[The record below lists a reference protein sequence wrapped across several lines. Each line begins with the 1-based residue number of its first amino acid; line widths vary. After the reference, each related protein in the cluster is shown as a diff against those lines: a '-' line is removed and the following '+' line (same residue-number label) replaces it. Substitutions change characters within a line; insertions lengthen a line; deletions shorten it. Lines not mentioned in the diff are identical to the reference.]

1 MWSKVVRK
9 GEKWW
14 AMSTGKY
21 ISKLDALMVA
31 SMLLSLDPKIAGN
44 CPK

>member
-14 AMSTGKY
+14 TMTPEKH
-21 ISKLDALMVA
+21 ISKLAGLIAVP
-31 SMLLSLDPKIAGN
+31 LFLSSDPKIAGN